1 MDERITDCIDHY
13 LEKYDI
19 VLENLT
25 YKSKEMIEGSLRLF
39 NAEQK
44 FGHILYAIDKK
55 TKNLHINSIYVPN
68 VPKTKNKPNIPV
80 KFVKILLAYLLTTYS
95 RHIETSTLS
104 AKPGTYRKGREFCL
118 LCIYQELGFEPYE
131 LKAKQKI
138 ENYLKKCN
146 IQSKRL
152 DTCILCICQKETDKL
167 EKIDLSLLYLDMV
180 ASLPKLKRV
189 VKELSDE
196 IDC

>member
-1 MDERITDCIDHY
+1 MDECIDHY

-19 VLENLT
+19 ILENLS
-25 YKSKEMIEGSLRLF
+25 YKSKYMIEGSLRLF
-39 NAEQK
+39 NDEQK

-55 TKNLHINSIYVPN
+55 TKNLHINSIYVP
-68 VPKTKNKPNIPV
+68 KTKHKPNIPV
-80 KFVKILLAYLLTTYS
+80 KFVKILLVYLLSIYS
-95 RHIETSTLS
+95 HHIETSTLT
-104 AKPGTYRKGREFCL
+104 AKPGSYRKGREFCL

-131 LKAKQKI
+131 LKAKH
-138 ENYLKKCN
+138 NYLKKCN
-146 IQSKRL
+146 IPSSKRL

-167 EKIDLSLLYLDMV
+167 EKIDLSLLYADMK

-196 IDC
+196 IEC

>member
-1 MDERITDCIDHY
+1 MDECIDHY

-39 NAEQK
+39 NAKQK

-146 IQSKRL
+146 IQSNRL
-152 DTCILCICQKETDKL
+152 DACILCICQKETDKL
-167 EKIDLSLLYLDMV
+167 EKIDLSLLYVDMA